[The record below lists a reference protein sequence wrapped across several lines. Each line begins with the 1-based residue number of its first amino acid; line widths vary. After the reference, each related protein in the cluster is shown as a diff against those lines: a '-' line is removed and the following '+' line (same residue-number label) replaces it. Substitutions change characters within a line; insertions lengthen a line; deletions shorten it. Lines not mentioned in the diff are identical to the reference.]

1 MHHGMHHGRRLFTW
15 NQLQQMN
22 PFGHMQTLDLSS
34 ISAANTAVDATGT
47 YLVTC
52 QQPRLGCIRIQYF
65 KNYDTVVTLISGVQG
80 GLGVNIYITLAALYS
95 FFVDTRPHVARGCAS
110 QLGLWKRDLRRPAS
124 SSRLDPTWRLGWVD
138 KCRKMPLPRCWRI
151 TTRSGTPR
159 HFRALE
165 RLTDGHLH

>member
-80 GLGVNIYITLAALYS
+80 GLGVNMS
-95 FFVDTRPHVARGCAS
+95 
-110 QLGLWKRDLRRPAS
+110 
-124 SSRLDPTWRLGWVD
+124 
-138 KCRKMPLPRCWRI
+138 
-151 TTRSGTPR
+151 
-159 HFRALE
+159 
-165 RLTDGHLH
+165 